1 MVDCNSDEIKEIQ
14 DRRSIVGVKAI
25 WRLFDYQISTRLP
38 AVYTMRVQL
47 EMVYILNQETK
58 RMLSTVKVP
67 EKRNFDEFSTFTHT
81 SNTKVSYIN
90 FPANHVWD
98 KRTPRRRDFSAIG
111 RIVTII
117 YLRILL
123 NHNHSAGEKCLKYSE
138 NVNGQICSTFKEACF
153 Y

>member
-1 MVDCNSDEIKEIQ
+1 
-14 DRRSIVGVKAI
+14 
-25 WRLFDYQISTRLP
+25 
-38 AVYTMRVQL
+38 MRVHL
-47 EMVYILNQETK
+47 EMVYFEPGDEG
-58 RMLSTVKVP
+58 MLSTVKVP

-123 NHNHSAGEKCLKYSE
+123 NYNHSAGEKCLKYSE